1 MQSRLISLGALAL
14 FALAH
19 CSSGQTTDSSESTSR
34 SMPSTG
40 CVAGKCDDGEGSY
53 LYPGGEKYM
62 GTFKGGLRDGKGT
75 LEYPSGDRYVGE
87 FSGDKRNGNGTY
99 TFANGDVY
107 VGQFKDGSRQGD
119 GVYTFKAGPVFTGAF
134 QNDGAT
140 GTGNLKVDE
149 KLRSCVLQDRK
160 ILCEAEKK

>member
-1 MQSRLISLGALAL
+1 MQSRLILPGALAL

-19 CSSGQTTDSSESTSR
+19 CSSGQTQDSDAQSR
-34 SMPSTG
+34 SIPTTG
-40 CVAGKCDDGEGSY
+40 CVAGGCADGEGTY
-53 LYPGGEKYM
+53 VYPGGERYT
-62 GTFKGGLRDGKGT
+62 GNFKGGLRDGKGT

-107 VGQFKDGSRQGD
+107 VGQFKDGQRQGE
-119 GVYTFKAGPVFTGAF
+119 GVYTFKAGPIFTGSF
-134 QNDGAT
+134 QNDGAS
-140 GTGNLKVDE
+140 GTGNLKMEE
-149 KLRSCVLQDRK
+149 KLRSCVLQERK